1 MPGDV
6 PGAPSA
12 AATSPRDRTS
22 LWGLWLIAKEAAAW
36 RPSSPS
42 RFNPDP
48 KRVYEALTIGRWL
61 DWTDSDGMNHQ
72 AKFSLVAGARPYF
85 ARTKAGR
92 LHAEP
97 SA

>member
-1 MPGDV
+1 MQPTLASGTAVAQAHARRCPG
-6 PGAPSA
+6 SA
-12 AATSPRDRTS
+12 QLAARSPRDRSS

-36 RPSSPS
+36 RP
-42 RFNPDP
+42 
-48 KRVYEALTIGRWL
+48 AIGRWL
-61 DWTDSDGMNHQ
+61 DWIDSDAMNHQ

-85 ARTKAGR
+85 ARTKSGR